1 MRALLIHGG
10 AGTISEADQAAYEA
24 GLRAALELGYRAL
37 AQGARAAVLA
47 AVAAME
53 DDPDAFNAGTG
64 SAPTRDGTVECD
76 AALMLSD
83 GSAGAVACV
92 TRTKNPILLAD
103 AVRRETPHVLMVGA
117 GAEALLE
124 HPIDNAALRTPRMA
138 RALARWRERAE
149 QPTGS
154 ATVGA
159 VALDDTGALAAA
171 TSTGGVLGQWPGRVG
186 DAPILGAGTY
196 ASAHAAI
203 SCTGK
208 GEAFLKAGT
217 AKEVALRLELGEAPG
232 RVLEQALAQ
241 VRGFGG
247 AGGLICLTRGGQLA
261 FGFDTPHLAYGYR
274 TPEASEAQVGH
285 EAGVTVLES
294 R

>member
-10 AGTISEADQAAYEA
+10 AGTIAEEDQAAYEA
-24 GLRAALELGYRAL
+24 GLRAALEAGYRAL
-37 AQGARAAVLA
+37 REGARQAVLA
-47 AVAAME
+47 AVTAME
-53 DDPDAFNAGTG
+53 DDPGAFNAGTG

-92 TRTKNPILLAD
+92 TRAKNPILLAD

-149 QPTGS
+149 QPAGS

-159 VALDDTGALAAA
+159 VALDEAGALAAA

-217 AKEVALRLELGEAPG
+217 AKEVALRLELGEAPE
-232 RVLEQALAQ
+232 RVLERALAQ
-241 VRGFGG
+241 VQGFGG
-247 AGGLICLTRGGQLA
+247 AGGLICLTREGQLA
-261 FGFDTPHLAYGYR
+261 FGFNTPHMAYGYV
-274 TPEASEAQVGH
+274 TPQVLASEVGL
-285 EAGVTVLES
+285 ELGVTVL
-294 R
+294 RG